1 MSVEAL
7 HDERAVCYR
16 NALRPAGVTWRGPCS
31 LCPAGSAPRSLVEVE
46 IQMTVVVDE
55 RDVALDY
62 ETFMGRWS
70 RVMAARFVDWLA
82 VPAGRRWLE
91 VWGIDPQAEYVARAR
106 AQLNGGRCHFL
117 VGDAQA
123 LPDELGGFDVA
134 VSALVLNLLADPLA
148 GVRQKMRVTRPGGVV
163 AAYVWDFAA
172 GMRLLRH
179 LWDAATALD
188 PAAATHDQGNRYP
201 LCHPDR
207 LRTLFGTA
215 GLTDIEVRMLEVPTP
230 LRNFDEYWESLE
242 TGHGNAPAYVR
253 SLSPRHRE
261 RLRERIRGGLPKAAD
276 GSIPLTARAWA
287 IRGRRGVLR
296 V

>member
-1 MSVEAL
+1 M
-7 HDERAVCYR
+7 
-16 NALRPAGVTWRGPCS
+16 
-31 LCPAGSAPRSLVEVE
+31 EVE
-46 IQMTVVVDE
+46 IQMTAVVDE

-70 RVMAARFVDWLA
+70 RVMAAKFVDWLA
-82 VPAGRRWLE
+82 VPAGRRWLDVGCGTGALAAAIVDRAAPLE

-106 AQLNGGRCHFL
+106 AQLNGERCHFL

-123 LPDELGGFDVA
+123 LPGELGGFNVA

-172 GMRLLRH
+172 GMQLLRH

-188 PAAATHDQGNRYP
+188 PTAAAHDQANRYP

-230 LRNFDEYWESLE
+230 LRDFDEYWESLE
-242 TGHGNAPAYVR
+242 MGHGNAPAYVR
-253 SLSPRHRE
+253 SLPPRHRE
-261 RLRERIRGGLPKAAD
+261 RLRDRIRGGLPKAAD

-287 IRGRRGVLR
+287 IRGRRSVLR